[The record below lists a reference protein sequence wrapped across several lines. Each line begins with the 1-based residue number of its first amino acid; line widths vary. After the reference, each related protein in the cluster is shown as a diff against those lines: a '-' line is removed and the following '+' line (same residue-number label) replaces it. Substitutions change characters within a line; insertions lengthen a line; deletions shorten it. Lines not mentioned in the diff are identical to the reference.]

1 MYNYEAE
8 LVLRSYM
15 PKELEKG
22 MLFVR
27 VTEHETILWELETIP
42 FDKEKFLVEH
52 GAPMEVC
59 IIDENGDI
67 LAEPHEI
74 GWWDEGVHVDELRP
88 ISLKDINVIINEY
101 DGWLDIEIHESFY
114 DEEISTIIPNFVEQ
128 KVVLKFLTEEEDD
141 ELYSMQE

>member
-22 MLFVR
+22 MLFLSI
-27 VTEHETILWELETIP
+27 TEHETKLWKLETIP

-59 IIDENGDI
+59 IVDGGDI

-74 GWWDEGVHVDELRP
+74 GWWDEGEHTDELRP
-88 ISLKDINVIINEY
+88 LSLDDINIIINEY

-128 KVVLKFLTEEEDD
+128 KVVLKFLTEEEHYEEED
-141 ELYSMQE
+141 